1 MTPKALDER
10 SLIALV
16 QAGAVHEVLATR
28 DGLRGD
34 YSLSVRVG
42 LRLVPLRS
50 QRDPVRIWR
59 SLDGLSTFCERIG
72 IKRLLVE
79 L

>member
-1 MTPKALDER
+1 MIPKALDER
-10 SLIALV
+10 SLVALV
-16 QAGAVHEVLATR
+16 HAGAVHEVLATR
-28 DGLRGD
+28 DGPKGD

-50 QRDPVRIWR
+50 QRDPVRLWR
-59 SLDGLSTFCERIG
+59 SLDGIATFCERVG
-72 IKRLLVE
+72 IQRVLVE